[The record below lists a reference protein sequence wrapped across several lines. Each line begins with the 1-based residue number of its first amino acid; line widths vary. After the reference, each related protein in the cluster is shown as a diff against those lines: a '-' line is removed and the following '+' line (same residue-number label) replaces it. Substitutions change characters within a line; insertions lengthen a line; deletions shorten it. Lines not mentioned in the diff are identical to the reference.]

1 MNAKRD
7 DEEKPG
13 FAHEVRGLL
22 LAWVALIALLLSSL
36 GGAYLSLG
44 SFNPVLSI
52 GIALLKSAIVVWLFM
67 QMRQASALVR
77 LAAASG
83 LAMLALLAGLTGVDY
98 ATRASTPAVMQPP
111 QQLSPL
117 LEEKRS

>member
-1 MNAKRD
+1 MNTRRNPD
-7 DEEKPG
+7 DKQPD
-13 FAHEVRGLL
+13 FARASRRLL

-44 SFNPVLSI
+44 LFNPVLSI
-52 GIALLKSAIVVWLFM
+52 GIAVLKSAIVVWLFM

-98 ATRASTPAVMQPP
+98 ATRASTPAVMQQPR
-111 QQLSPL
+111 QLQPL
-117 LEEKRS
+117 LEEK